1 MLKPIGRIPAN
12 GMRCRWL
19 FNFSRRVHYH
29 LPAIRSNRG
38 VVREDRDFIYL
49 LYPLE
54 VYHEQDI
61 APLDRIREHAARFIL
76 HQRELELLEQIKKEI
91 YDRDIQNERVKIY
104 TE

>member
-1 MLKPIGRIPAN
+1 MQ
-12 GMRCRWL
+12 MVVQL
-19 FNFSRRVHYH
+19 FPEGTLSS
-29 LPAIRSNRG
+29 AGIRSNRG

>member
-1 MLKPIGRIPAN
+1 
-12 GMRCRWL
+12 
-19 FNFSRRVHYH
+19 
-29 LPAIRSNRG
+29 
-38 VVREDRDFIYL
+38 
-49 LYPLE
+49 LE

-91 YDRDIQNERVKIY
+91 YDRDIQNERVKIF